1 MDIFN
6 KAMAQLSDLFRS
18 MTPGARIT
26 AALLLVVVVISI
38 GYLFRYEASS
48 ADTDLMNGEPISA
61 GDMDAMLGAFNKA
74 HLEGYVVE
82 GSRIRVPRGQQ
93 AAYLG
98 ALASAKALPANFGSY
113 FMKSLEDVGPFTTQ
127 PERDQRN
134 RITLQQE
141 LALIIRSM
149 PGIVGAMVI
158 LDSEA
163 KPAFGCDPLK
173 TASVNVKAAGAE
185 SVSDSQIEAIG
196 CLVTSAVAGLKPE
209 SVTVIDIN
217 TGGVHHPHSENGGIG
232 SEDTYLTVQRK
243 FEEKYKRDILNA
255 LSFIPNISVQTSVT
269 LNPEK
274 FEHKVEFKPDK
285 GVLIH
290 RNEKSHSSAK
300 DGSAGGPGGRPG
312 YQSNANQPTSL
323 AGSAASA
330 KGSHEEEETSDV
342 EERNL
347 PGSQQ
352 TEIDKIGL
360 TPEVVR
366 VTVGIPNSYF
376 AKIWRELNPVAAGQ
390 EAKAPDPAAL
400 EAIRTAESAK
410 IQKHIAGLGL
420 PAKGVTDPNELVTI
434 TTFQD
439 IKPGEIPLP
448 GIGDKVLVWLSQYW
462 STLGLIGL
470 GLVSLV
476 VLRSMVRATG
486 GTAEPVAVQQ
496 MRVAAEPE
504 AQPAESV
511 ESVAARRL
519 RRLTGGGP
527 SLRDELSE
535 LVKEDP
541 DAAANILRS
550 WIGQVT

>member
-1 MDIFN
+1 MDMFN
-6 KAMAQLSDLFRS
+6 KAVAQLSDLFRS
-18 MTPGARIT
+18 MTPGRIT
-26 AALLLVVVVISI
+26 AALLLVVVVVSI
-38 GYLFRYEASS
+38 GYLFQHDASS
-48 ADTDLMNGEPISA
+48 ADTYLMNGEPISA
-61 GDMDAMLGAFNKA
+61 SDLDLMVGAFHKA
-74 HLEGYVVE
+74 HLEGYVIE
-82 GSRIRVPRGQQ
+82 GSRIRVPHGQQ
-93 AAYLG
+93 AAFMG
-98 ALASAKALPANFGSY
+98 AMADAKALPANFGSY
-113 FMKSLEDVGPFTTQ
+113 FKHFLEDTGPFATKD
-127 PERDQRN
+127 ERDQRY
-134 RITLQQE
+134 RVAVQEE

-149 PGIVGAMVI
+149 PGITSASVI
-158 LDSEA
+158 LATEE

-173 TASVNVKAAGAE
+173 TASVNVKAAGTE
-185 SVSDSQIEAIG
+185 SVNDSQVEAIG

-217 TGGVHHPHSENGGIG
+217 TGRVSHPRSENGPG
-232 SEDTYLTVQRK
+232 SEDTYLAAQRK

-255 LSFIPNISVQTSVT
+255 LSFIPNIAVQTSVT
-269 LNPEK
+269 LNPERSQRSV
-274 FEHKVEFKPDK
+274 KVEPTK
-285 GVLIH
+285 GVPLIH
-290 RNEKSHSSAK
+290 NEKSHSSNK
-300 DGSAGGPGGRPG
+300 DGSGGGPGGRPG
-312 YQSNANQPTSL
+312 YQANSNQPTSL
-323 AGSAASA
+323 ASSGGAT

-352 TEIDKIGL
+352 TETDKIGL

-366 VTVGIPNSYF
+366 VTVGIPNNYF
-376 AKIWRELNPVAAGQ
+376 VKVWRRRNPVAAGQ
-390 EAKAPDPAAL
+390 EAKTPDQAAL
-400 EAIRTAESAK
+400 ETIRTEESAK

-420 PAKGVTDPNELVTI
+420 PAKGVTDLNELVTI
-434 TTFQD
+434 TSFQD

-448 GIGDKVLVWLSQYW
+448 GIGEKVLFWLSQYW

-476 VLRSMVRATG
+476 VLRSMVRAAPG
-486 GTAEPVAVQQ
+486 GGETATVQ

-504 AQPAESV
+504 ARPAESP

-519 RRLTGGGP
+519 HRLTSGGP
-527 SLRDELSE
+527 SLRDELSD